1 MAALPRWLPHRLIGP
16 DQEKVGMAVL
26 HKWLPTTTGVLPT
39 RIRSQR
45 PQSRS

>member
-26 HKWLPTTTGVLPT
+26 HSCYRG
-39 RIRSQR
+39 S
-45 PQSRS
+45 SN